1 VSLYLLLHPL
11 HVLCRR
17 NAAAP
22 PGLLPAP
29 ASPIRRGIC
38 TSASLLCARRPPLN
52 EGRTARQSSREPGTL
67 HCSDSA
73 DQRCCSHGAG
83 IVREYLYSISNMT
96 TPYNVPVST
105 IVAKISALRVAASG
119 LSASRRNDFGVV
131 VNGTSKL
138 VCLLGPPSSFW
149 NCLQKRCAE
158 MS

>member
-1 VSLYLLLHPL
+1 MSLYLLLPPL
-11 HVLCRR
+11 LVLCRR

-29 ASPIRRGIC
+29 ASPIRRVIC
-38 TSASLLCARRPPLN
+38 KSASLLCARRPPLN

-96 TPYNVPVST
+96 TPYNLPVST
-105 IVAKISALRVAASG
+105 IVAKISALRVAASACRRAG
-119 LSASRRNDFGVV
+119 ATTLVSSSTAPLSWCVFWDRRHPS
-131 VNGTSKL
+131 GTAYRNL
-138 VCLLGPPSSFW
+138 
-149 NCLQKRCAE
+149 
-158 MS
+158 